1 MTTQAQPNQPWS
13 SMPGWGIVADL
24 TPPELIASRHLKVL
38 RKWIVTG
45 LVLLLVACAGGYVL
59 AARKHSAAS
68 SALADVQ
75 VRTTQLQVNARQ
87 YAGITTLQSTVTGV
101 QTQIARLMGADVDLV
116 KLLGEIRSSLP
127 ATMTI
132 KQETVTLSLAGVAA
146 AGASKSGVGLDTS
159 GHPQIGN
166 ITISGSGHSLVD
178 LSAYVDK
185 LKVIPGVVNVVPV
198 SNTADQTG
206 MQFSLSLGLTDV
218 LLSHRFDV
226 SKNGGK

>member
-1 MTTQAQPNQPWS
+1 
-13 SMPGWGIVADL
+13 
-24 TPPELIASRHLKVL
+24 
-38 RKWIVTG
+38 
-45 LVLLLVACAGGYVL
+45 
-59 AARKHSAAS
+59 
-68 SALADVQ
+68 
-75 VRTTQLQVNARQ
+75 
-87 YAGITTLQSTVTGV
+87 
-101 QTQIARLMGADVDLV
+101 MGPDVDLV

-127 ATMTI
+127 ATMSI

-146 AGASKSGVGLDTS
+146 AGASKAGVGLDTS

-198 SNTADQTG
+198 SNTADQAG